1 MQTKTHR
8 SKKLKRPQAQE
19 HKENYTKATI
29 VKLLKTNDKIL
40 KAAREKTEKNFLKL
54 HIGKQK

>member
-8 SKKLKRPQAQE
+8 SKKLKRPQEQE
-19 HKENYTKATI
+19 HQENYTKAII

-40 KAAREKTEKNFLKL
+40 KAAREKTEKNF
-54 HIGKQK
+54 